1 MKLADLSEATRQ
13 KIAKVRYDQIVEKH
27 EGPFDW
33 DCILNEDPE
42 PLIFANR
49 PDLSPTPRQQ
59 DDNPEFLIIDNRPV
73 LLPIPLKHHPNI
85 EIVRTIWSA
94 DGNSV
99 TILLT
104 DTTYGSEWYEV
115 GYLAVCDK
123 VAGEEFWLAILYH
136 EWFVI
141 EPDPIF
147 SIDPKSVSEID
158 SLKDSIL
165 SEHDT
170 ISPIE
175 GTL

>member
-1 MKLADLSEATRQ
+1 MKLVDLSEATRK

-33 DCILNEDPE
+33 NCTLDDDPE
-42 PLIFANR
+42 PFFFANR
-49 PDLSPTPRQQ
+49 PDLPLPRQQ
-59 DDNPEFLIIDNRPV
+59 QDTPEFLIIDNCPV

-85 EIVRTIWSA
+85 EIIRTIWSA

-99 TILLT
+99 TIFLT
-104 DTTYGSEWYEV
+104 DTTYGSEWYEI

-123 VAGEEFWLAILYH
+123 VAGEEFWLAIIYH

-147 SIDPKSVSEID
+147 SIEPRSGSEID
-158 SLKDSIL
+158 PLKASIL
-165 SEHDT
+165 SEHDIT
-170 ISPIE
+170 SPIE
-175 GTL
+175 GDL